1 MDEQLGKVIEW
12 QDDRGFGFIQPRE
25 SAERL
30 FFHVREYRQDGRRP
44 QVGEWVKYRKHRA
57 EDGRWQ
63 AAGVRRAASPVLAS
77 ATRAPRKPTA
87 HGPAMPASFQWL
99 LITFYVALLAWAIN
113 AGRLPLEFAGVP
125 LLMSAITWVAYALDK
140 HAAQTGRWRTQE
152 TVLHVLELLGGWPGA
167 IAAQQWLRHKTR
179 KGGYRIAF
187 WSVTV
192 LHVAAVLGW
201 VFWRG

>member
-44 QVGEWVKYRKHRA
+44 EVGEWVKYRKQRA
-57 EDGRWQ
+57 ADGRSQ
-63 AAGVRRAASPVLAS
+63 AISVRRAASPARTP
-77 ATRAPRKPTA
+77 AARAPRKPTA
-87 HGPAMPASFQWL
+87 HAPAIPAFVQWL
-99 LITFYVALLAWAIN
+99 LIVLYAALLAWAIN
-113 AGRLPLEFAGVP
+113 ARRLPLEFAGVP

-179 KGGYRIAF
+179 KTGYRIAF
-187 WSVTV
+187 WSVTA

-201 VFWRG
+201 VFGRG